1 MESGAAFF
9 GRPPD
14 VLSFPSSDGAL
25 RRLVRAIMASQ
36 RPRSP
41 DELAR
46 ALRPRFPRVVV
57 RRRILSGE
65 VATTW
70 YVFRDGS
77 ALAPMNG

>member
-1 MESGAAFF
+1 MDFAAAFT

-14 VLSFPSSDGAL
+14 VLSFPSADGSFG
-25 RRLVRAIMASQ
+25 RLVRAIMATQ

-41 DELAR
+41 DDLAR

-57 RRRILSGE
+57 RRRVLYGE
-65 VATTW
+65 FATIW

-77 ALAPMNG
+77 ALAAVNG

>member
-1 MESGAAFF
+1 MEFAAAFM

-14 VLSFPSSDGAL
+14 VLSFPSADGPFG
-25 RRLVRAIMASQ
+25 RLVRAIMATQ

-41 DELAR
+41 DDLAR

-57 RRRILSGE
+57 RRRTLSGE
-65 VATTW
+65 VSTTW

-77 ALAPMNG
+77 ALASVTG

>member
-1 MESGAAFF
+1 MEFAAAFI
-9 GRPPD
+9 GRPPY
-14 VLSFPSSDGAL
+14 VLSFPSTDGAFA
-25 RRLVRAIMASQ
+25 RLVRAIMATQ

-65 VATTW
+65 VSTTW

-77 ALAPMNG
+77 AFASVNG

>member
-1 MESGAAFF
+1 MEFAGAFI
-9 GRPPD
+9 GRPPY
-14 VLSFPSSDGAL
+14 VLSFPSTDGAFG
-25 RRLVRAIMASQ
+25 RLVRAIMATQ

-65 VATTW
+65 VSTTW

-77 ALAPMNG
+77 ALASVNG